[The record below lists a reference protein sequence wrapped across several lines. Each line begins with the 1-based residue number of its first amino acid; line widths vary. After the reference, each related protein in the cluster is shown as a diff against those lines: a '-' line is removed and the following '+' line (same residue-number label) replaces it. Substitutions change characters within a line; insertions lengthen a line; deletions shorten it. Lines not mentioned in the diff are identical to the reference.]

1 MRRMM
6 LILTA
11 LLALAVAPT
20 AGAETVTVAINRAG
34 FTPNPARINA
44 GDTITWTNSDT
55 RNRQV
60 ISKAASFASPIL
72 KPGEN
77 WSFAFKTAG
86 RFAYEEALVEPTQK
100 GTVIV
105 TATTP
110 PPPPAP
116 TGTITLAASRTTVVY
131 GGSVRLS
138 GELSTGTANEAV
150 EVLAAPFGATTASI
164 GTRVAEVT
172 TMAGGEFTVSVKP
185 RVQTVYRVRWKTTTS
200 GRVTIKVRPRI
211 GFGIVSITRGIFTT
225 KATSARDNAGR
236 IVFFQRRNS
245 LGQWVSLK
253 RVRLGEFASARFQVK
268 LPRGVSR
275 VRVYMSAGQAGPGY
289 IAGISATRMVRR

>member
-1 MRRMM
+1 MRKLM
-6 LILTA
+6 LVPIA
-11 LLALAVAPT
+11 LLALAVASP
-20 AGAETVTVAINRAG
+20 ASAETVTVALNRTG
-34 FTPNPARINA
+34 FTPNPVRINV
-44 GDTITWTNSDT
+44 GDVVTWTNSDT

-77 WSFAFKTAG
+77 WSFTFKTAG
-86 RFAYEEALVEPTQK
+86 RFGYEETLVEPTQK
-100 GTVIV
+100 GTAIV

-116 TGTITLAASRTTVVY
+116 AGTITLAASSTTAVY

-138 GELSTGTANEAV
+138 GELSTGTANETV
-150 EVLAAPFGATTASI
+150 EVLATPFGTTTAST
-164 GTRVAEVT
+164 GAKVAQVT
-172 TMAGGEFTVSVKP
+172 TTAGGEFTVAVKP
-185 RVQTVYRVRWKTTTS
+185 TIQTSYRVRWKQTTS

-211 GFGIVSITRGIFTT
+211 GFGIVSVSRGIFTT
-225 KATSARDNAGR
+225 KATSARDYAGR
-236 IVFFQRRNS
+236 LVFFQRRNS

-253 RVRLGEFASARFQVK
+253 RIRLGEFSSARFKVK

-275 VRVYMSAGQAGPGY
+275 VRVYMTPTQAGPGY
-289 IAGISATRMVRR
+289 IAGLSPTRIVRR